1 MYSKSLFGSPNI
13 STQSKSMIN
22 PINKNIPFA
31 NNETLFTIE
40 QLNKLNIIHELYT
53 EPLGNANYDI
63 PDDYLDYSN
72 LYSTISNL
80 VINTQNKSIKLL
92 LKITREGLSGAMN
105 ALKMNKDIIEYNIQ
119 NILLNNKLKDILTN
133 KNDKS
138 VIDNTNNNI
147 TLQKTFTLAPIYSYY
162 ISIFGL
168 PEKDQGFHPQKI
180 QILLSLLDK
189 YKINPYN

>member
-1 MYSKSLFGSPNI
+1 M
-13 STQSKSMIN
+13 
-22 PINKNIPFA
+22 
-31 NNETLFTIE
+31 
-40 QLNKLNIIHELYT
+40 
-53 EPLGNANYDI
+53 
-63 PDDYLDYSN
+63 
-72 LYSTISNL
+72 
-80 VINTQNKSIKLL
+80 
-92 LKITREGLSGAMN
+92 KITREGLSGAMN